1 MKQNNRKKP
10 SVFSTEGV
18 SGLEHGA
25 RVQLLEP
32 GDEFTCR
39 FQLVPED
46 VRCCVR
52 LDLMSIGREDETVR
66 LTLNVQ
72 YVSNMGPG
80 IPFTIV
86 SFWRLRREEDESGC
100 RFNHD
105 RDFPF
110 YAGDAFGDEDSFLDR
125 AVVLAAR
132 KLQQLVRPERGW
144 NLGAILEND
153 PWLLH
158 DVKARENRH
167 GSLCDAIFFLR
178 IVGAHTLHHPPR
190 IRFSGSA
197 KDKRHKPK
205 SSLQWY
211 ITKNVNSTRQYE
223 K

>member
-1 MKQNNRKKP
+1 MKRNKRKKP

-18 SGLEHGA
+18 SWFKRWA
-25 RVQLLEP
+25 RIQLLEP
-32 GDEFTCR
+32 GDEFTGR
-39 FQLVPED
+39 FQLVPKD
-46 VRCCVR
+46 VRCRVR
-52 LDLMSIGREDETVR
+52 LNLMSIFCEDETVR
-66 LTLNVQ
+66 LLLNVQ

-86 SFWRLRREEDESGC
+86 SLRRLRREEDESGC
-100 RFNHD
+100 RFDYD

-158 DVKARENRH
+158 DIKARENRH

-197 KDKRHKPK
+197 KWQNGTNLNHPFNDISQKM
-205 SSLQWY
+205 
-211 ITKNVNSTRQYE
+211 
-223 K
+223 